1 MSGSGPHNNDR
12 MQQLLAD
19 RTTEGVRGTG
29 AAALDEWL
37 AINPGVDA
45 DVFERAAA
53 VVALTRTSADE
64 EALPTS
70 LRDKLF
76 ADAEVFFARNDG
88 T

>member
-1 MSGSGPHNNDR
+1 

-19 RTTEGVRGTG
+19 RATEGVRGTD

-37 AINPGVDA
+37 AINPAVDA

-76 ADAEVFFARNDG
+76 ADAEVFFARSDG